1 MLRNHRLVV
10 KALGHDSG
18 AEMASPPLV
27 AGVTGM
33 QMGVVLNNQLKR
45 I

>member
-10 KALGHDSG
+10 KALRHDSG
-18 AEMASPPLV
+18 AEMACPPWV
-27 AGVTGM
+27 ASVTGM
-33 QMGVVLNNQLKR
+33 QMGVVLNIQLKG